1 VVEDDLDTQY
11 LLTAL
16 LEQFGARVTAASS
29 VAQAMTA
36 LEEAPFDL
44 ILSDISMPG
53 EDGYSFIRRV
63 RKGNV
68 QQLIPAVALTAN
80 ARTEDKTRAFAAGF
94 QLHIAKPVDPAD
106 LVHKV
111 AVLLG
116 QQH

>member
-1 VVEDDLDTQY
+1 MVEDDVDTQY

-16 LEQFGARVTAASS
+16 LEQFGARVTPAGS

-36 LEEAPFDL
+36 LEAAVFDL
-44 ILSDISMPG
+44 VLSDISMPG

-63 RKGNV
+63 RQGNC
-68 QQLIPAVALTAN
+68 QPLIPAVALTAN
-80 ARTEDKTRAFAAGF
+80 ARSEDKTLAFAAGF

-116 QQH
+116 HGH